1 MASPRRRP
9 GRQGPVL
16 ALLTAL
22 ALAWTGACAMP
33 GGDGPEPS
41 AAGTSSYE
49 PDPGG
54 DEWTPCPLTGM
65 EQRECRGVT
74 VPVGGGSHE
83 TLRLA
88 LSRLPARDPAR
99 RIGALVLAPGGPGL
113 SGLQEAVSAG
123 VDYPRALRDRFDI
136 VGYDRRGTGRSHRV
150 DCGEPRGALDRLG
163 TARSLRLV
171 RDVTAVDAAAR
182 DYVEG
187 CRLAY
192 GPLLARLGS
201 RAGATDLERVR
212 RALGEER
219 ISLLLHSY
227 ATVAG
232 QVYVTRH
239 PERVRAAVFD
249 GVVDPDRP
257 GTSYV
262 LRTLHTREELDDE
275 QVPEPG
281 PRAVPKAVPS
291 DVRAAFDEL
300 DPGPPPLALFLGV
313 HCTDFRW
320 PGNVRALLREL
331 DDAHEA
337 RWRTRTV
344 ARDYAPCVHWPGRG
358 EPLGAVRPGA
368 GERGADGAVD
378 GDYGAADGADLLLIN
393 SEDDIRTP
401 AAGAERVA
409 MRFRAPLLTVP
420 GRRHGLV
427 GFGNE
432 CAERAAVE
440 HLTARPAA
448 DPDANLSC

>member
-1 MASPRRRP
+1 MDRPTASTRRRA
-9 GRQGPVL
+9 GGPAALLV
-16 ALLTAL
+16 LLTAL
-22 ALAWTGACAMP
+22 ALWTSACGMP
-33 GGDGPEPS
+33 DGGEPDSPDS
-41 AAGTSSYE
+41 AATSYG

-54 DEWTPCPLTGM
+54 DAWTPCPLTGM
-65 EQRECRGVT
+65 ERRECRGVT
-74 VPVGGGSHE
+74 VPVGGDGHE
-83 TLRLA
+83 TVRLA
-88 LSRLPARDPAR
+88 LSRLPARDPDR

-123 VDYPRALRDRFDI
+123 VDYPHELRDRFDI

-150 DCGEPRGALDRLG
+150 DCGEPRGALDRLR

-182 DYVEG
+182 DYVET
-187 CRLAY
+187 CRIAY
-192 GPLLARLGS
+192 GPLLSRLGS
-201 RAGATDLERVR
+201 RAAATDLERVR

-219 ISLLLHSY
+219 VSLLLHSY

-275 QVPEPG
+275 QVPEPAARSV
-281 PRAVPKAVPS
+281 PREVPP

-320 PGNVRALLREL
+320 PGNLRALLREL
-331 DDAHEA
+331 DDADEA

-358 EPLGAVRPGA
+358 EPLGAVRPA
-368 GERGADGAVD
+368 S
-378 GDYGAADGADLLLIN
+378 GDTHHGVDLLLVN
-393 SEDDIRTP
+393 SEHDIRTP
-401 AAGAERVA
+401 TSGAERVA

-432 CAERAAVE
+432 CAERAAVD
-440 HLTARPAA
+440 HLTARPRA
-448 DPDANLSC
+448 DPDVNLSC

>member
-1 MASPRRRP
+1 MASTRRRA
-9 GRQGPVL
+9 GRPAPLL
-16 ALLTAL
+16 ALFTAL
-22 ALAWTGACAMP
+22 ALVW
-33 GGDGPEPS
+33 PS
-41 AAGTSSYE
+41 ACVLPDGGGGESPDATAAPYE
-49 PDPGG
+49 PDPRG

-65 EQRECRGVT
+65 ERRECRGVT
-74 VPVGGGSHE
+74 VPVGGDGHE

-88 LSRLPARDPAR
+88 LSRLPARDPDR

-123 VDYPRALRDRFDI
+123 VDYPRELRDRFDI

-187 CRLAY
+187 CRIAY

-262 LRTLHTREELDDE
+262 LRTLHTRQELDDE
-275 QVPEPG
+275 QVPEPTA
-281 PRAVPKAVPS
+281 RAVPRDVPP
-291 DVRAAFDEL
+291 DVRGAFDEL

-331 DDAHEA
+331 DGAAEA

-358 EPLGAVRPGA
+358 EPLGAVRPAA
-368 GERGADGAVD
+368 GDADNE
-378 GDYGAADGADLLLIN
+378 ADLLLVN

-420 GRRHGLV
+420 GKRHGLV

-440 HLTARPAA
+440 HLTARTAA
-448 DPDANLSC
+448 DGDPDAEPDPDAGLGC

>member
-1 MASPRRRP
+1 MASIRRRA
-9 GRQGPVL
+9 GRPAPAL

-22 ALAWTGACAMP
+22 ALAWTAACAMP
-33 GGDGPEPS
+33 GGGPAPPAS
-41 AAGTSSYE
+41 DAASYE
-49 PDPGG
+49 RDRGG

-65 EQRECRGVT
+65 ERRECRGVT
-74 VPVGGGSHE
+74 VPVGGDGPE

-88 LSRLPARDPAR
+88 LARLPARDPGR

-150 DCGEPRGALDRLG
+150 DCGEPRGALARLG
-163 TARSLRLV
+163 TARSLRRV

-232 QVYVTRH
+232 QVYLTRH
-239 PERVRAAVFD
+239 PDRVRAAVFD

-262 LRTLHTREELDDE
+262 LRTLHTRQELDDE
-275 QVPEPG
+275 QVPEPTA
-281 PRAVPKAVPS
+281 RTAPKAVPP

-313 HCTDFRW
+313 HCTDFAW
-320 PGNVRALLREL
+320 PGNLRALLREL

-337 RWRTRTV
+337 RWRTRAV
-344 ARDYAPCVHWPGRG
+344 AQDYAPCVHWPGRG
-358 EPLGAVRPGA
+358 EPLGAVRPA
-368 GERGADGAVD
+368 GGYG
-378 GDYGAADGADLLLIN
+378 GYGAADGADLLLVN

-420 GRRHGLV
+420 GGRHGLV

-432 CAERAAVE
+432 CAERAAVD

-448 DPDANLSC
+448 DPDAGPGC

>member
-1 MASPRRRP
+1 MASPRRRT
-9 GRQGPVL
+9 GRPAPVL

-22 ALAWTGACAMP
+22 ALAWTGACGTP
-33 GGDGPEPS
+33 DGDGPEPPGGG
-41 AAGTSSYE
+41 ASYG
-49 PDPGG
+49 PDPAG

-65 EQRECRGVT
+65 ERRECRGVT
-74 VPVGGGSHE
+74 VPVGGGSPE

-88 LSRLPARDPAR
+88 LSRLPARDPDR

-163 TARSLRLV
+163 AARSLRLV
-171 RDVTAVDAAAR
+171 RDVGAVDAAAR

-187 CRLAY
+187 CRLSY

-262 LRTLHTREELDDE
+262 LRTLHTRQELDDE
-275 QVPEPG
+275 RVPEPTA
-281 PRAVPKAVPS
+281 RAVPKEVPP

-320 PGNVRALLREL
+320 PGNLRALLREL
-331 DDAHEA
+331 DDADEA

-358 EPLGAVRPGA
+358 EPLGAVRPA
-368 GERGADGAVD
+368 GGDG
-378 GDYGAADGADLLLIN
+378 GYGAADGADLLLVN

-420 GRRHGLV
+420 GGRHGLV

-432 CAERAAVE
+432 CAERAAVD

-448 DPDANLSC
+448 GPPDARLGC

>member
-1 MASPRRRP
+1 MDRPTAPSRRRA
-9 GRQGPVL
+9 GGPAPAL

-22 ALAWTGACAMP
+22 LPALVWTSACEAPRGGSEPDPP
-33 GGDGPEPS
+33 GS
-41 AAGTSSYE
+41 AAASYE
-49 PDPGG
+49 PDTGG
-54 DEWTPCPLTGM
+54 DAWTPCPLTGM
-65 EQRECRGVT
+65 ERRECRGVT
-74 VPVGGGSHE
+74 VPVGGDSHE

-88 LSRLPARDPAR
+88 LSRLPARDPDR

-123 VDYPRALRDRFDI
+123 VDYPRELRDRFDI

-163 TARSLRLV
+163 TARGPRLA
-171 RDVTAVDAAAR
+171 RDVTAADAAAR
-182 DYVEG
+182 DYVES
-187 CRLAY
+187 CRIGY
-192 GPLLARLGS
+192 GPLLGRLGS
-201 RAGATDLERVR
+201 RAAATDLERVR

-239 PERVRAAVFD
+239 AERVRAAVFD

-262 LRTLHTREELDDE
+262 LRTLHTRAELDDE
-275 QVPEPG
+275 QVPEPAARSV
-281 PRAVPKAVPS
+281 PREVPP

-320 PGNVRALLREL
+320 PGNLRALLREL
-331 DDAHEA
+331 DDADEA
-337 RWRTRTV
+337 RWRTWTV

-358 EPLGAVRPGA
+358 EPLGAVRPADADEDAGA
-368 GERGADGAVD
+368 GL
-378 GDYGAADGADLLLIN
+378 GADLLLVN
-393 SEDDIRTP
+393 SEHDIRTP

-432 CAERAAVE
+432 CAERAAVD

-448 DPDANLSC
+448 DPDVDISC

>member
-1 MASPRRRP
+1 MDRPTAPARRRT
-9 GRQGPVL
+9 GGPVPAPALLTVL
-16 ALLTAL
+16 ALVLVWTSACG
-22 ALAWTGACAMP
+22 APGGGGEPDPPGTGAA
-33 GGDGPEPS
+33 
-41 AAGTSSYE
+41 SYG

-65 EQRECRGVT
+65 ERRECRGVP
-74 VPVGGGSHE
+74 VPVGGDGHE

-88 LSRLPARDPAR
+88 VSRLPARNPGR

-123 VDYPRALRDRFDI
+123 VDYPHELRDRFDI

-163 TARSLRLV
+163 RARSLRLV

-182 DYVEG
+182 DYVET
-187 CRLAY
+187 CRIGY
-192 GPLLARLGS
+192 GPLLGRLGS
-201 RAGATDLERVR
+201 RAAATDLERVR

-262 LRTLHTREELDDE
+262 LRTLHSREELDTE
-275 QVPEPG
+275 EVPEPAG
-281 PRAVPKAVPS
+281 GDLPREVPP

-320 PGNVRALLREL
+320 PGNLRALLREL
-331 DDAHEA
+331 DDADEA
-337 RWRTRTV
+337 RWRMRTV

-358 EPLGAVRPGA
+358 EPLGAVRPAAGA
-368 GERGADGAVD
+368 PANA
-378 GDYGAADGADLLLIN
+378 ADLLLVN
-393 SEDDIRTP
+393 SEHDIRTP

-432 CAERAAVE
+432 CAERAAVD
-440 HLTARPAA
+440 HLTAGPPA
-448 DPDANLSC
+448 DPDVAAGC

>member
-1 MASPRRRP
+1 MDRP
-9 GRQGPVL
+9 TAPVL
-16 ALLTAL
+16 ARLAAL
-22 ALAWTGACAMP
+22 ALAPVLAWTGACGAPEDGSGPRPP
-33 GGDGPEPS
+33 GSGATP
-41 AAGTSSYE
+41 YE
-49 PDPGG
+49 PDPAG

-65 EQRECRGVT
+65 ERRECRGVT
-74 VPVGGGSHE
+74 VPVGGDGHE

-88 LSRLPARDPAR
+88 LSRLPARDPGR

-123 VDYPRALRDRFDI
+123 VDYPRELRDRFDI

-171 RDVTAVDAAAR
+171 RDVTAADAAAR
-182 DYVEG
+182 DYVES
-187 CRLAY
+187 CRIGY

-201 RAGATDLERVR
+201 RAAATDLERVR

-275 QVPEPG
+275 QVPEPTARTVPQEP
-281 PRAVPKAVPS
+281 PRNVPP

-300 DPGPPPLALFLGV
+300 DPGPPPLALFLGA

-320 PGNVRALLREL
+320 PGNLRALLREL
-331 DDAHEA
+331 DDADEA

-358 EPLGAVRPGA
+358 EPLGAVRPAA
-368 GERGADGAVD
+368 GGPDPD
-378 GDYGAADGADLLLIN
+378 QGADLLLVN
-393 SEDDIRTP
+393 SEHDIRTP

-409 MRFRAPLLTVP
+409 VRFRAPLLTVP

-432 CAERAAVE
+432 CAERAAVD

-448 DPDANLSC
+448 DPDVGDGC

>member
-9 GRQGPVL
+9 GRPAPVP

-22 ALAWTGACAMP
+22 ALAWTSACGLP
-33 GGDGPEPS
+33 GGDGPESPD
-41 AAGTSSYE
+41 AGPASYE
-49 PDPGG
+49 PAPGG
-54 DEWTPCPLTGM
+54 EEWTPCPLTGM
-65 EQRECRGVT
+65 ERRECRGVT
-74 VPVGGGSHE
+74 VPVGGDGHE

-88 LSRLPARDPAR
+88 LSRLPARDPGR

-150 DCGEPRGALDRLG
+150 DCGEPAGALDRLG

-187 CRLAY
+187 CRISY

-232 QVYVTRH
+232 QVYLSRH

-249 GVVDPDRP
+249 GVVDPDRR

-262 LRTLHTREELDDE
+262 LRTLHTRQELDDE
-275 QVPEPG
+275 HVPEP
-281 PRAVPKAVPS
+281 VPGAASKAVPP

-320 PGNVRALLREL
+320 PGNLRALLREL

-368 GERGADGAVD
+368 GE
-378 GDYGAADGADLLLIN
+378 GDHGAADGADLLLVN

-420 GRRHGLV
+420 GGRHGLV

-432 CAERAAVE
+432 CAERAAVD

-448 DPDANLSC
+448 EPDAGNGC